1 MTSSRAKAK
10 HLKRKDF
17 SKYKKLELMQC
28 KNSNKKRKTKNKK
41 NNDMEKFTC
50 RCVVMHT
57 QNKIMYNLKCA

>member
-1 MTSSRAKAK
+1 
-10 HLKRKDF
+10 
-17 SKYKKLELMQC
+17 MQW